1 MVAGAG
7 TFDKGA
13 TVILPAERLARLRR
27 LAKLAR
33 LMDTAIGIPGTRLR
47 LGADSVLGLIPVVG
61 DAAGALVGLA
71 LVNEARRLGLPR
83 HKLVKM
89 MSNIGIDAAF
99 GSVPLVGDV
108 FDVFFKSHRR
118 NLAVVLDHFGMTD
131 RDLETVRR

>member
-118 NLAVVLDHFGMTD
+118 NLAVVLDHFGMTN